1 MNQRDSTMVTKQ
13 GACVT
18 ILDPIP
24 GLDVETGLKTVGGR
38 MESLTRLLRKYG
50 ELHADDSRILREGIA
65 GGELEAARRLAHSLK
80 GAAGFLGLL
89 PIQALSGELE
99 AALREGA
106 PRDQVERLL
115 EAFECENAAVCA
127 AIQALPPAP

>member
-1 MNQRDSTMVTKQ
+1 M
-13 GACVT
+13 T

-24 GLDVETGLKTVGGR
+24 GLDVEAGLRTVGGR

-50 ELHADDSRILREGIA
+50 ELHGEDARILRAGIA
-65 GGELEAARRLAHSLK
+65 GGEIGTALRLAHSVK
-80 GAAGFLGLL
+80 GASGFLGLIA
-89 PIQALSGELE
+89 IQELAGALE

-106 PRDQVERLL
+106 PRDQAERLL
-115 EAFECENAAVCA
+115 EAFERENAAICA